1 MNTNPAETQVVSV
14 PDGSIRDYID
24 GKVRKGHTGRICP
37 SDN

>member
-1 MNTNPAETQVVSV
+1 MNTNPERQVVSV

-24 GKVRKGHTGRICP
+24 GKIRKDTPGICP